1 MYSHVPAINARGIM
15 DSDGNYYELGS
26 DEIPEDIQKWVDEYA
41 LVQYYQLMLSA
52 E

>member
-1 MYSHVPAINARGIM
+1 M

-26 DEIPEDIQKWVDEYA
+26 DEIPEDIQKWVDKYA
-41 LVQYYQLMLSA
+41 VLQYYQLMNRA